1 MGPQLALGDGALGF
15 WKALRQVYPGFTSAI
30 LPRYLRRAKSLE
42 DLLPAAWL
50 PKNTETSASTAWAN
64 NSRAPACRTSV
75 IDEPC
80 VGEITFGA
88 LLGLAQTLEVFALLP
103 KRGSGEQGAA
113 DKDGDA
119 QPDSNPSH
127 KFLPSPSG
135 FSVSGAECFHR
146 ATRFG
151 SNPGEILLLYGDDP
165 SLPTMGAGS
174 VDPFPPGATFANWG

>member
-1 MGPQLALGDGALGF
+1 MRTKSKCVNLIAFEVRVAEDGAAQVPEIEVGPRELGTF
-15 WKALRQVYPGFTSAI
+15 EIHV
-30 LPRYLRRAKSLE
+30 
-42 DLLPAAWL
+42 
-50 PKNTETSASTAWAN
+50 
-64 NSRAPACRTSV
+64 
-75 IDEPC
+75 DEPC

-88 LLGLAQTLEVFALLP
+88 LLGLAQTLEVLALLP

-174 VDPFPPGATFANWG
+174 VDPLPPGATFANWG